1 MDINRILEIKNSS
14 CITRVFYKNHEVWI
28 NSVDCENNI
37 AQILDL
43 QTYET
48 YVVNCKKLLEGVC
61 LDNSNLVVSPFVD
74 FV

>member
-1 MDINRILEIKNSS
+1 MDINRILEIKNSNY
-14 CITRVFYKNHEVWI
+14 ITRVFYKNHEVWI

-43 QTYET
+43 QTCET
-48 YVVNCKKLLEGVC
+48 YVVNCKKLLDEVS
-61 LDNSNLVVSPFVD
+61 LDNSNLVVIPLVD

>member
-14 CITRVFYKNHEVWI
+14 YITKVFYKGHEVWI
-28 NSVDCENNI
+28 SSVDCENNI

-43 QTYET
+43 QTCET
-48 YVVNCKKLLEGVC
+48 YVVNCKKLLEEVC
-61 LDNSNLVVSPFVD
+61 LGNSNLVSNPLVD